1 MSSGNVVGGQEP
13 EHADETRLARAAA
26 AGDSAARRALV
37 DRLMDCVRNTARYV
51 VRNDP
56 DADDAAQ
63 IAMVQ
68 ILRRIGT
75 FRGDGPMTVWAA
87 RIAARAAVA
96 FTRRERRLGRVDL
109 GDGPVPHAP
118 PAGFG
123 DGPLIR
129 RRLVQCLDRLPADRR
144 VTVVLRLVL
153 GHTLKETAE
162 QTGVPLNTAKD
173 RLRVGREEL
182 RRAILEDPVLRDA
195 FGEGVP

>member
-1 MSSGNVVGGQEP
+1 MGSEDVAGGQEP
-13 EHADETRLARAAA
+13 KCVAETRLARAAA
-26 AGDSAARRALV
+26 AGDPAARRALV
-37 DRLMDCVRNTARYV
+37 DGLMDCVRNTSRYV
-51 VRNDP
+51 LRNDP

-75 FRGDGPMTVWAA
+75 FRGDGPLAVWAA
-87 RIAARAAVA
+87 RIAVRTAVA
-96 FTRRERRLGRVDL
+96 FTRRERRLGRADL
-109 GDGPVPHAP
+109 GDGPVQHAV

-129 RRLVQCLDRLPADRR
+129 RRLVRCLDRLPADRR

-195 FGEGVP
+195 FREGVP